1 MDTVSSSTVSAASG
15 AAPGTVQSA
24 AAISVMKKSID
35 MQVAQVVQLIQA
47 LPQPQLLQKPVAAP
61 MGSVGT
67 KVDTFA

>member
-1 MDTVSSSTVSAASG
+1 MDAVSSSTVSAASG
-15 AAPGTVQSA
+15 AAPGTVQGA

-47 LPQPQLLQKPVAAP
+47 LPQPQLMPQPVAAP
-61 MGSVGT
+61 MGNVGT

>member
-1 MDTVSSSTVSAASG
+1 MESISSSTVSAASG
-15 AAPGTVQSA
+15 AAPGTVQGA

-47 LPQPQLLQKPVAAP
+47 LPQPTIAP
-61 MGSVGT
+61 TGNVGT